1 MKDYA
6 TQDIRNVALVG
17 HGGTGKTTLTE
28 AALFLTGAIN
38 RLGRVDDGT
47 TTSDYDADEIKRK
60 ISVNLSLLPT
70 EWKGRKINLIDT
82 PGYADFVGEVKAGLR
97 AADAALIVVCAAS
110 GLQVGTENVW
120 GFIRERN
127 LPAAAVINRLDR
139 ENADFLLTLGQL
151 QGFFGKR
158 CVPVHLAIGAQDTFQ
173 GVVDLLSLKAY
184 TGDKAVEG
192 ELPGSLGDLVGRYRE
207 QLTEAIAET
216 DDALINKYLEGEE
229 LTAEEMQRG
238 LRAAL
243 ISGSVVPVFAASG
256 LKSVGVGP
264 LLDALSDYLPSP
276 VDSGEV
282 PAKDASGAEQR
293 LAPTA

>member
-120 GFIRERN
+120 GFVRERN
-127 LPAAAVINRLDR
+127 MPAAIVINRLDR
-139 ENADFLLTLGQL
+139 ENADFQSALEQVQTTLG
-151 QGFFGKR
+151 GPGIRFA
-158 CVPVHLAIGAQDTFQ
+158 PVHLAIGAQDQFE
-173 GVVDLLSLKAY
+173 GVVDLLAMKSY
-184 TGDKAVEG
+184 TGDKDVEG
-192 ELPGSLGDLVGRYRE
+192 EVPDSLSDQVGRYRE
-207 QLTEAIAET
+207 QLIEAIAET
-216 DDALINKYLEGEE
+216 DDAIIN
-229 LTAEEMQRG
+229 
-238 LRAAL
+238 
-243 ISGSVVPVFAASG
+243 
-256 LKSVGVGP
+256 
-264 LLDALSDYLPSP
+264 
-276 VDSGEV
+276 
-282 PAKDASGAEQR
+282 
-293 LAPTA
+293 